1 METIAPIESF
11 SLLTQRGNAKI
22 HFNGRL
28 FRLQRQVPN
37 LNADGSKSYYY
48 KCCTS
53 KCLGRLVG
61 YCSAEEVIE
70 DISNYK
76 HDESSHSNFC
86 IKDVNAIMVEKAR
99 KKCSSLVTSGAKRG
113 YSAAM
118 GAVVG
123 ELVNKIGI
131 EAAAQF
137 PCASTGKRA
146 VHRDMQ
152 KILGHPPS
160 AFSGL
165 NNSIPEQFGFTK
177 LQQRFLLVFE
187 SFIDDNAV
195 DCGPI
200 IIFATKSDLRKLFA
214 ATLIA
219 VDGTFKIKPKP
230 YAVVRGAQVLTINTF
245 FGVAHSRRLY
255 RRVLAIMPRKT
266 KVLLPYYFFFF
277 Y

>member
-1 METIAPIESF
+1 MDEHEI
-11 SLLTQRGNAKI
+11 
-22 HFNGRL
+22 
-28 FRLQRQVPN
+28 
-37 LNADGSKSYYY
+37 SY
-48 KCCTS
+48 
-53 KCLGRLVG
+53 
-61 YCSAEEVIE
+61 
-70 DISNYK
+70 YK
-76 HDESSHSNFC
+76 HDENSHSNIC
-86 IKDVNAIMVEKAR
+86 LGDENAIMVEKAR

-123 ELVNKIGI
+123 ELVGKIGI

-165 NNSIPEQFGFTK
+165 NNIPEQFGFTK
-177 LQQRFLLVFE
+177 AQQRFLLVFE

-214 ATLIA
+214 ATLIH
-219 VDGTFKIKPKP
+219 
-230 YAVVRGAQVLTINTF
+230 RF
-245 FGVAHSRRLY
+245 F
-255 RRVLAIMPRKT
+255 
-266 KVLLPYYFFFF
+266 
-277 Y
+277 

>member
-1 METIAPIESF
+1 MSTAVPIEDF
-11 SLLTQRGNAKI
+11 LLKTQRGNDKI
-22 HFNGRL
+22 EFGGRL
-28 FRLQRQVPN
+28 FRLDCQTAK
-37 LNADGSKSYYY
+37 LNSDGTKSYYY

-53 KCLGRLVG
+53 KCKGRLIG
-61 YCSAEEVIE
+61 YCSVDEHE
-70 DISNYK
+70 ISNYK
-76 HDESSHSNFC
+76 HDENSHSNILC
-86 IKDVNAIMVEKAR
+86 RRDENAIMVEKAR

-118 GAVVG
+118 GTVVG
-123 ELVNKIGI
+123 ELVGKIGI

-165 NNSIPEQFGFTK
+165 NSIPEQFGFTK
-177 LQQRFLLVFE
+177 AQQRFLLVFE

-200 IIFATKSDLRKLFA
+200 IIFATKSDLQKLFA

-230 YAVVRGAQVLTINTF
+230 YAVVRGAQVPTINTF

-266 KVLLPYYFFFF
+266 K
-277 Y
+277 